1 MAIITFENDSNI
13 TVLEPRNEV
22 HNRIINSRGSE
33 KFIELTEA
41 VALNLQEHTKDLEC
55 PLLVNPK
62 MIKIIN

>member
-1 MAIITFENDSNI
+1 MAIITFGNDREIS
-13 TVLEPRNEV
+13 VLESRKTV
-22 HNRIINSRGSE
+22 QSRIIDSRGSE

-41 VALNLQEHTKDLEC
+41 VAPNLQERTKDLEC